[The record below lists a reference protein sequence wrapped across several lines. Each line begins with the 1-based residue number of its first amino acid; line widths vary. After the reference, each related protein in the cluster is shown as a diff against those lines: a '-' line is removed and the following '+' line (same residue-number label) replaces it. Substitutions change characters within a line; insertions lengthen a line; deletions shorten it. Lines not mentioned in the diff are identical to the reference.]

1 MKTATTSS
9 GTYYLFNKKDQK
21 TPIVFVHG
29 VGLTHEIWHPQ
40 LNFFKEYTT
49 LTYDILGHGKST
61 LNKEII
67 SFNDFS
73 NQIIEL
79 IDELKIDQ
87 IHLVGFSIG
96 SLIARNFATRFGER
110 LKSLTLL
117 GSIYKRSDE
126 QQKIVNQ
133 RFEQARSEFKLSRQ
147 ALKRWFT
154 DKYLENNP
162 DIYEK
167 ISSILSSNN
176 MANFLKVY
184 ELFVKHKNDE
194 NFSKIKVSTLIM
206 TGEFDIGSTVE
217 MSRELNKIIN
227 NSQLSIIKNGK
238 HLCSIECA
246 DEVNLEIK
254 KFIDTND
261 KT

>member
-21 TPIVFVHG
+21 IPMVFVHG

-49 LTYDILGHGKST
+49 LTYDILGHGKSA

-67 SFNDFS
+67 TFNDFS

-87 IHLVGFSIG
+87 IHLIGFSIG
-96 SLIARNFATRFGER
+96 SLIARNFATRFSER

-133 RFEQARSEFKLSRQ
+133 RFEQARSELKLSRQ

-246 DEVNLEIK
+246 DEVNLKIK
-254 KFIDTND
+254 NFIDTND